1 MGPDQTA
8 TAAGARPPAKPDHR
22 VDERLDPQPPPQ
34 RDRQHDPGID
44 DHALVIKD
52 DARSVR
58 QGLHPCR

>member
-22 VDERLDPQPPPQ
+22 VDDASIPSRRPSAT
-34 RDRQHDPGID
+34 
-44 DHALVIKD
+44 ALVIKD